1 MSPKTSFRMWIVCT
15 ALAAGFFARPAEARF
30 NPTPCKNPYT
40 DQQETQIGLK
50 AMAQVYQQQP
60 ILPDSDPV
68 SRYVQALGMKLVQ
81 YAPGDP
87 WPYQFHVVNAADINA
102 FALPGGEIFVNLGTV
117 QAAADE
123 AQLAGVMAHEISH
136 VVQRHSTCNQA
147 KQQVP
152 SILAGIGGALAGVLL
167 PGAAGAIAQQG
178 ISSVAG
184 LTFLRMSRDD
194 EKQADLM
201 GTDILYDAG
210 YDPRALP
217 QFFETIQA
225 KYGSGGA
232 QLLSDHPNPGNR
244 IGYVMDEIRSLPPK
258 TGELKDSPQF
268 VSMHTIA
275 MKMHADTAEEIKAG
289 AWKKKQPPLPAEAV
303 AAGAATGSGAAS
315 GAATGTGSGA
325 GAGAGA
331 APQAGALDPGL
342 NWHPSSRMAVFRH
355 SMYTVSYPENWNMSG
370 STQASVT
377 IAPNGGTGTDAN
389 GQPVTA
395 YGVII
400 DRFQGQGDLQQQTDS
415 LIQGIE
421 QSNQGMS
428 AVTDV
433 NDVTVNRRQGK
444 SIEFISNSPLGTSS
458 RPVHERDWLV
468 TVPRPDGS
476 LSYLIFIAPEKNF
489 NSLRPTFKRILNS
502 FTVK

>member
-1 MSPKTSFRMWIVCT
+1 MSRRTKLWTCVVVTVF
-15 ALAAGFFARPAEARF
+15 AGGILTKPAEARF
-30 NPTPCKNPYT
+30 QPTPCKNPYT
-40 DQQETQIGLK
+40 SQQEIQLGLQ
-50 AMAQVYQQQP
+50 AMKQVYQQQP

-68 SRYVQALGMKLVQ
+68 SRYVESLGTRLVQ
-81 YAPGDP
+81 YAPGYR
-87 WPYQFHVVNAADINA
+87 WPFQFHVVNSSDINA

-117 QAAADE
+117 QAATDE

-147 KQQVP
+147 RQQVP
-152 SILAGIGGALAGVLL
+152 SILAGLGGALADIFL
-167 PGAAGAIAQQG
+167 PGAAGAIAQEG
-178 ISSVAG
+178 ISSFAG

-244 IGYVMDEIRSLPPK
+244 IGYVMDEVRSLPPK
-258 TGELKDSPQF
+258 TNVVKDSPQF
-268 VSMHTIA
+268 EAMHA
-275 MKMHADTAEEIKAG
+275 VADKMHADTAEEIKAG
-289 AWKKKQPPLPAEAV
+289 KWKSKQPPLPAEAV
-303 AAGAATGSGAAS
+303 AASAAGSSAATPQ
-315 GAATGTGSGA
+315 TGSA
-325 GAGAGA
+325 NTQ
-331 APQAGALDPGL
+331 QASPLSSTV
-342 NWHPSSRMAVFRH
+342 NWHPSSAMNTFTH
-355 SMYTVSYPENWNMSG
+355 SLYSVRYPQNWNMSG

-377 IAPNGGTGTDAN
+377 IAPDGGIGTDAN
-389 GQPVTA
+389 GQAATA

-400 DRFQGQGDLQQQTDS
+400 DRYPGQGSLQQQTDA

-421 QSNQGMS
+421 QNNPGMS
-428 AVTDV
+428 EATDAKNMSV
-433 NDVTVNRRQGK
+433 NHRQGR
-444 SIEFISNSPLGTSS
+444 SIEFISNSPLSTASQQ
-458 RPVHERDWLV
+458 VHERDWLV
-468 TVPRPDGS
+468 TVQRPDGS
-476 LSYLIFIAPEKNF
+476 LSYLIFIAPEKDF
-489 NSLRPTFKRILNS
+489 NNLRPTFRNILNS

>member
-1 MSPKTSFRMWIVCT
+1 MSRRTRFFLSFSILIFV
-15 ALAAGFFARPAEARF
+15 AGILVRPAEARF
-30 NPTPCKNPYT
+30 TPTPCKNPYT
-40 DQQETQIGLK
+40 QQQEIQLGLK

-81 YAPGDP
+81 YAPGYR
-87 WPYQFHVVNAADINA
+87 WPFQFHVVNSADINA
-102 FALPGGEIFVNLGTV
+102 FALPGGSIFINLGTV
-117 QAAADE
+117 QAATDE

-147 KQQVP
+147 REQMP
-152 SILAGIGGALAGVLL
+152 SILAGLGGALADIFL

-244 IGYVMDEIRSLPPK
+244 IGYVDQEIATLPPK
-258 TGELKDSPQF
+258 TNEIKDSPQF
-268 VSMHTIA
+268 QAMHA
-275 MKMHADTAEEIKAG
+275 DALKMHADTAEEIKAG
-289 AWKKKQPPLPAEAV
+289 KWKSKQPPLPAEASAAV
-303 AAGAATGSGAAS
+303 AADKSTAAPQTSS
-315 GAATGTGSGA
+315 TT
-325 GAGAGA
+325 
-331 APQAGALDPGL
+331 APQAGTLASTV
-342 NWHPSSRMAVFRH
+342 NWRPSSAMNTFTH
-355 SMYTVSYPENWNMSG
+355 SLYSVRYPQNWSMSG
-370 STQASVT
+370 STQSSVT
-377 IAPNGGTGTDAN
+377 IAPPGGTGTDAN
-389 GQPVTA
+389 GQTATA

-400 DRFQGQGDLQQQTDS
+400 DHVQGQGDLQQQTDALAQS
-415 LIQGIE
+415 IQ
-421 QSNQGMS
+421 QSNPGMS
-428 AVTDV
+428 EATDATGI
-433 NDVTVNRRQGK
+433 TVNHRQGR
-444 SIEFISNSPLGTSS
+444 SIEFLSTSPLSTSS
-458 RPVHERDWLV
+458 NTVYERDWMV
-468 TVPRPDGS
+468 TVQRPDGS
-476 LSYLIFIAPEKNF
+476 LSYLVFIAPEKDF
-489 NSLRPTFKRILNS
+489 NSLRPTFKKILNS
-502 FTVK
+502 FTVR